1 MNKANWFMTTALQ
14 HRSPGL
20 MKCQEHLARTLA
32 SKVGKQSSAAR
43 ALAQLDE
50 RRAHGEP
57 VCIFPDRGE
66 WIVGPA

>member
-1 MNKANWFMTTALQ
+1 
-14 HRSPGL
+14 

-32 SKVGKQSSAAR
+32 SKGGEQSSAAR
-43 ALAQLDE
+43 ALALLDE

>member
-1 MNKANWFMTTALQ
+1 MTATLH
-14 HRSPGL
+14 HRSPSL

-32 SKVGKQSSAAR
+32 SKVGKESPVAR
-43 ALAQLDE
+43 ALAELDE

>member
-1 MNKANWFMTTALQ
+1 MTTAAQ
-14 HRSPGL
+14 HRSPSL

-43 ALAQLDE
+43 ALAELDD

-66 WIVGPA
+66 WVVGPV

>member
-1 MNKANWFMTTALQ
+1 
-14 HRSPGL
+14 
-20 MKCQEHLARTLA
+20 MKCREHLARTLA
-32 SKVGKQSSAAR
+32 SKGGEQSSAAR
-43 ALAQLDE
+43 ALALLDE